1 MTGLPLDLGLV
12 EMILIFIF
20 LVLSFGMHEAAHA
33 KVAELFG
40 DPKPAEDGVNTWNP
54 IPHLRRSFFSSVI
67 IPAVTWFLLHFFLG
81 GAFTRLD
88 PKRIKSHR
96 WGYAAAVA
104 AGPLMNLALAVFCGI
119 LAVMYAL
126 ATRKPWTSVGIVLL
140 VTGSFNFFGFVFNLL
155 PIPPLD
161 GSSVIRAVFPA
172 TESFFRA
179 MQGIPVLLI
188 LLVGSQIGPIAE
200 AIFLPLKLYRDAL
213 AGVVNALPL

>member
-1 MTGLPLDLGLV
+1 MGLPINLNLA
-12 EMILIFIF
+12 EMILIYIF

-40 DPKPAEDGVNTWNP
+40 DPQPAKDGVSTWNP

-67 IPAVTWFLLHFFLG
+67 IPAVTWFLLRFFIG

-88 PKRIKSHR
+88 PARIKSRR

-104 AGPLMNLALAVFCGI
+104 AGPLMNLALAVLCGI
-119 LAVMYAL
+119 LAVLYAL
-126 ATRKPWTSVGIVLL
+126 AVRKHWTSVGVVML

-172 TESFFRA
+172 TDSFFRA
-179 MQGIPVLLI
+179 LQGIPVLLI
-188 LLVGSQIGPIAE
+188 LLVGSQIGPIAA

-213 AGVVNALPL
+213 VGILQALPL